1 MGLKDFRWES
11 RFLWKNG
18 DKIGA
23 SEIKGKKH
31 QKGKMTFFSRK
42 GKQRGE
48 ISFHFDSFAYRTWQT
63 LWMKKLTIYYNM

>member
-42 GKQRGE
+42 GKQRGK
-48 ISFHFDSFAYRTWQT
+48 FHFIWIRSHKEDD
-63 LWMKKLTIYYNM
+63 KLYEWKN